1 MKVPVHLPNI
11 LITGANGQLGS
22 SLALLCNSKDANF
35 FFTDVA
41 ELDVTS
47 KSSVEKYISK
57 NKIDIVI
64 NCAAYTNV
72 EKAEDE
78 PEIAEKLNATAP
90 SYLAQSCLKHSA
102 FLIHISTDFVFG
114 GGAKRKQ
121 PITERVKPAPLNV
134 YGASKLQGEENI
146 KASGCNYLIIRTSW
160 LFSEFG
166 GNFVKTI
173 LALLSSKSE
182 IKVVDDQ
189 KGTPTYAGDLAKA
202 VYRIAM
208 KVAENKENIRRFVGL
223 NQIYNYS
230 NLGEC
235 TWYEFAVKI
244 QQFAKVKLSATAVAR
259 KASGKRA
266 QTCHV
271 LPCTSAEFPSKAVR
285 PKYSVLSKEK
295 IRKHFSLTIPAWQT
309 SLKKCLKNL

>member
-1 MKVPVHLPNI
+1 MKASFHLPNV

-22 SLALLCNSKDANF
+22 SLALLCNPKDANF
-35 FFTDVA
+35 FFTDVN
-41 ELDVTS
+41 ELDITS
-47 KSSVEKYISK
+47 KTAIEKNISK

-78 PEIAEKLNATAP
+78 PKVAEKLNAAAP
-90 SYLAQSCLKHSA
+90 KYLAQSCLKHNA

-114 GGAKRKQ
+114 GAKRNT
-121 PITERVKPAPLNV
+121 PITERVKPAPLNI
-134 YGASKLQGEENI
+134 YGATKLLGEENI

-160 LFSEFG
+160 LYSEFG
-166 GNFVKTI
+166 HNFVKTMLSL
-173 LALLSSKSE
+173 LASKSE
-182 IKVVDDQ
+182 IRVVDDQ

-202 VYRIAM
+202 IYRIAM
-208 KVAENKENIRRFVGL
+208 KAAENKENIKDFVGR

-244 QQFAKVKLSATAVAR
+244 QQLAKLK
-259 KASGKRA
+259 
-266 QTCHV
+266 CHV
-271 LPCTSAEFPSKAVR
+271 ISCTADQFPSKAVR
-285 PKYSVLSKEK
+285 PKYSVLSKDK
-295 IRKHFSLTIPAWQT
+295 IQQHFSLAIPAWQT
-309 SLKKCLKNL
+309 SLSKCLKNL